1 MKHLGFCEYCIREIK
16 YETNEVNK
24 MSIIKDEE
32 INYKA
37 KKAVCSEC
45 NNEIFVSEICDY
57 NLNSLYEEYRNLH
70 NIIKIED
77 IKRIMIKFCI
87 NEEALSLLLGWG
99 RETISRYLEGDMISS
114 SNSDILKKINNN
126 PNYYSILLHTN
137 KGRINPVD
145 YNKSTRAVKAF
156 LNKDITE
163 KKIDAVVKLILT
175 RCEDITPSTIQKLLY
190 YVQGFYYM
198 FTDNFIFKEDFEA
211 SVKGPIYAS
220 VKERYEQFGYEIING
235 DILSNENLK
244 LEDMERN
251 VVEIIIKFYGC
262 YSGKILEQMTKN
274 ESPWVLTRT
283 RTTKENNVE
292 VNIQNKIIE
301 KDLIGIYFKGLKEK
315 YNMTN
320 LLDVKKYS
328 TNLFNNLSTSDY

>member
-1 MKHLGFCEYCIREIK
+1 MKHLAFCEYCMREIE

-32 INYKA
+32 INYTA

-77 IKRIMIKFCI
+77 IKRIMIKYCI

-99 RETISRYLEGDMISS
+99 RETISRYINGDMINS
-114 SNSDILKKINNN
+114 SNSDILKKIHNN
-126 PNYYSILLHTN
+126 PNYYSILLQTN
-137 KGRINPVD
+137 KGRINPID
-145 YNKSTRAVKAF
+145 YNKSRQAVKAV
-156 LNKDITE
+156 LNKEITE
-163 KKIDAVVKLILT
+163 EKIDAVIKHILI

-198 FTDNFIFKEDFEA
+198 FTDNFIFKEDCEA

-220 VKERYEQFGYEIING
+220 VKERYEQFGYEIINS

-244 LEDMERN
+244 LEDVERN
-251 VVEIIIKFYGC
+251 AVESIIKFYGC

-274 ESPWVLTRT
+274 EAPWMLTRT
-283 RTTKENNVE
+283 KTIKENNAHAYV
-292 VNIQNKIIE
+292 QNKIIE
-301 KDLIGIYFKGLKEK
+301 KDSIGIYFKGLKEK

-320 LLDVKKYS
+320 LLDMQKYS
-328 TNLFNNLSTSDY
+328 TDLFNNLSM